1 MKGRKRHLVVD
12 TLGMVLA
19 LVVLPA
25 HLSDQA
31 GANRLLAF
39 LLAHFPRLERLW
51 ADSAYQGLVDWAWA
65 VGGWGL
71 EIVKRAAEQV
81 GFQVQPHRWIVE
93 RTFAWWENYH
103 RLSKDYEA
111 LPESSENLIYLAMIH
126 LMLRRL
132 APSK

>member
-1 MKGRKRHLVVD
+1 VIVD
-12 TLGMVLA
+12 TLGLVLA

-31 GANRLLAF
+31 GANRLLPV
-39 LLAHFPRLERLW
+39 LLAHFPRLVRLW

-65 VGGWGL
+65 VGGWTL
-71 EIVKRAAEQV
+71 EIVKRGAAQV
-81 GFQVQPHRWIVE
+81 GFEVQPHRWIVE
-93 RTFAWWENYH
+93 RTFAWWDNYH
-103 RLSKDYEA
+103 RLSKEYER

-132 APSK
+132 APGR

>member
-1 MKGRKRHLVVD
+1 MLVD
-12 TLGMVLA
+12 TLGMILA

-25 HLSDQA
+25 DRSDQA
-31 GANRLLAF
+31 GGHLL
-39 LLAHFPRLERLW
+39 LLWILERFPRLQKIW

-65 VGGWGL
+65 LGDWVL
-71 EIVKRAAEQV
+71 AIVKRTAEQV
-81 GFQVQPHRWIVE
+81 GFEVQPHRWIVE

-103 RLSKDYEA
+103 RLSKEYEE

-132 APSK
+132 APAR